1 MPLIS
6 GFKSTNVWKAFIL
19 SSITSSL
26 VIIIALTVKSNFD
39 TFSSIKININKYANK
54 DGNKDTN
61 KDTNKNSVRQ
71 DTNFKSILF
80 TIIATFISS
89 MIAYSSMY
97 FIFGYGGGMLVNN

>member
-6 GFKSTNVWKAFIL
+6 GFRSTNIWKAFIL
-19 SSITSSL
+19 NSISSSL
-26 VIIIALTVKSNFD
+26 VIIIALTVKSKFD
-39 TFSSIKININKYANK
+39 TFSNKY
-54 DGNKDTN
+54 KDTN
-61 KDTNKNSVRQ
+61 NVKQQTNL
-71 DTNFKSILF
+71 KSILL